1 MAMLRDQIRTSLM
14 AELRDQFRT
23 SLMAVL
29 RPDHL
34 VAVAFVQKCFKWT
47 ELV

>member
-14 AELRDQFRT
+14 VELRDQFRT

-34 VAVAFVQKCFKWT
+34 VAVAFVQ
-47 ELV
+47 